1 MSIVPKVEAEVEADD
16 VCASSCG
23 KVAVD
28 EIKLKKCACN
38 LVKYCSVP
46 CQKNHRPQHKRT
58 CKRRMKELRDDR
70 LFTQPDESYLGECPI
85 CFLPLPL
92 DAHTLMPCCSKHICD
107 GCVFANIMSNM
118 TDKVKAESCMLC
130 REPTWAKDDH
140 WKREEKRAEANDPV
154 AMRRMVG
161 NVLMKGIMIVHLNT
175 TQRQLNWGIWRRMA
189 V

>member
-1 MSIVPKVEAEVEADD
+1 
-16 VCASSCG
+16 
-23 KVAVD
+23 
-28 EIKLKKCACN
+28 
-38 LVKYCSVP
+38 
-46 CQKNHRPQHKRT
+46 
-58 CKRRMKELRDDR
+58 MKELRDDR
-70 LFTQPDESYLGECPI
+70 LFRQPDESYLGECPI

-154 AMRRMVG
+154 AMRRMG
-161 NVLMKGIMIVHLNT
+161 GKRFDEGDYDSAFEYYTKAAELGDMEAHGSLAQMNHMGRCGEKDEKK
-175 TQRQLNWGIWRRMA
+175 A
-189 V
+189 VYHNEEAAIGGHPDARYNLASIE